1 MERPPTRQPPT
12 ARPITGHF
20 RADGAPLGLEEYES
34 FGGYQALR
42 KALFGM
48 EPGEVVKAVL
58 GSGLAGRGGA
68 GFPAGRKWS
77 FVDVSDEYRGPRFL
91 VANADETEPGAFKD
105 RFIMEGS
112 PHQLIEGMII
122 AGYAIRAR
130 VAYLFIRAE
139 YSSAAE
145 IMRKAIAEAAEAD
158 YLGTG
163 ILGSG
168 FDLDLHL
175 HVSAGRYIC
184 GEASAML
191 NALEGERPTPRH
203 KPPHQTSSGLWSKPT
218 VVNNVETLAYVPA
231 IVANGPQ
238 WFKDLGRSGEGGMK
252 VYTVSGRVK
261 RPGAWE
267 LPMGT
272 TIAELLDEHAGGMRL
287 GLRARAVLPGGG
299 STGFVTAAHFHTPLD
314 DRSLRAEGSRL
325 GTGTLIVLDE
335 QTCPV
340 AMLRNLE
347 HFYARESC
355 GWCTPC
361 WQGLHWVEEILVTI
375 EEGEGTLE
383 DLELL
388 EWHVG
393 QLKPDHT
400 FCDLAPGAMEPLE
413 SGLRLFREDFLRHI
427 EERGCP
433 WKNADRPARPP
444 AAGQAALAPVTGQPT
459 PAPAEGE

>member
-1 MERPPTRQPPT
+1 MTEK
-12 ARPITGHF
+12 PITAHF
-20 RADGAPLGLEEYES
+20 RADGAPLTLAEYES

-42 KALFGM
+42 KALHEM
-48 EPGEVVKAVL
+48 QPKEVTKAVL
-58 GSGLAGRGGA
+58 DSGLSGRGGA
-68 GFPAGRKWS
+68 GFPTGRKWG
-77 FVDVSDEYRGPRFL
+77 FVDVSDDYSGPRFL
-91 VANADETEPGAFKD
+91 VANGDEMEPGAFKD

-112 PHQLIEGMII
+112 PHHLIEGMIL
-122 AGYAIRAR
+122 ASYAIQAR
-130 VAYLFIRAE
+130 TAYLFVRAE
-139 YSSAAE
+139 YASVAN
-145 IMRKAIAEAAEAD
+145 IMQKAIAEAGQAG
-158 YLGTG
+158 YIGSR

-168 FDLDLHL
+168 FDLDLHM

-184 GEASAML
+184 GEGSAML
-191 NALEGERPTPRH
+191 NALEGERPNPRH

-218 VVNNVETLAYVPA
+218 VVNNVETLSYVPA
-231 IVANGPQ
+231 IIDKGSA
-238 WFKDLGRSGEGGMK
+238 WFKGLGRSGEGGAK
-252 VYTVSGRVK
+252 IYTVSGRVK

-272 TIAELLDEHAGGMRL
+272 TIAELVEDHAGGMRL

-299 STGFVTAAHFHTPLD
+299 STRFISAAHFHTAMD
-314 DRSLRAEGSRL
+314 EDSLRAEGSRL
-325 GTGTLIVLDE
+325 GTGTLILLDE

-347 HFYARESC
+347 HFYAQESC

-361 WQGLHWVEEILVTI
+361 WQGLRWVEELLDGI
-375 EEGEGTLE
+375 EEGRGTHE

-388 EWHVG
+388 DWHVA

-413 SGLRLFREDFLRHI
+413 SGLALFRDDFLRHI

-433 WKNADRPARPP
+433 WKSGRGMVSSSRAEMIQPGDTKGFAPHPGPP
-444 AAGQAALAPVTGQPT
+444 AGGR
-459 PAPAEGE
+459 